1 MVVVRVR
8 CRIAVRDCTM
18 VGEGMECERTVRRAG
33 RRPGTRTG
41 TGVGLGGSDR
51 TRGNETCRDSC
62 RSRNHLQEARS
73 KIHVPSTHR
82 DRL

>member
-51 TRGNETCRDSC
+51 TRGNETCRVDLATMRC
-62 RSRNHLQEARS
+62 TNYHPRS
-73 KIHVPSTHR
+73 KIQDPCSIHPS
-82 DRL
+82 